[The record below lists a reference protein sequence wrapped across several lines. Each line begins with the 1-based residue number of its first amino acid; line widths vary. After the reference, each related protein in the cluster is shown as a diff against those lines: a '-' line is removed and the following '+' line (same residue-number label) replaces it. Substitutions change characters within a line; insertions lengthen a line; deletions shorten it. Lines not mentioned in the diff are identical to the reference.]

1 MIEPLLVGGQT
12 ITPAIVAPKVQPT
25 LRRGATGPAV
35 KYVQTVLKERA
46 GQDLTIDSKFGYST
60 EAAVKNLQRFVGMP
74 VTGVVDVK
82 TWSLLKFLAKPST
95 AKTSFDI
102 APYVL
107 SMEVSLSLD
116 AVSQLTITVADPE
129 LKLLAKN
136 IFNLRRPITF
146 LGMKFEI
153 ASCDVKQGS
162 GGEEVRI
169 EARNAACQKLKR
181 DKTRANFT
189 GGNGTVYAA
198 TKARGV
204 GLKFFGEDAIEK
216 TNISQVSSDNADE
229 SAWDVLKRIAGQN
242 QFVMFESDG
251 RLFFCSMQFLLGKFA
266 VVAKG
271 VKSGFFATPVRW
283 LTDKEPDKVVPAI
296 PGPADSPTLRKG
308 STGAHVT
315 FIQKVLAQRAGQM
328 VAADG
333 KFGTSTYAAV
343 RNLQAFI
350 KVPITGVVDKTT
362 WPVIRFLAKGQ
373 TIEDTSFRIKAL
385 ECPACRKSDDDFNAA
400 TVSLQVEPDDGRQL
414 RPGMTI
420 QLPDMPEFSNNYIVT
435 EVRWNEGT
443 PDAVSITARTPVEPT
458 DSKVAA
464 KLAARVDLTGGGF
477 SSSVVENAFA

>member
-1 MIEPLLVGGQT
+1 MIDPLLIGGET
-12 ITPAIVAPKVQPT
+12 MTAAIPAPSTQPT
-25 LRRGATGPAV
+25 LRRGSTGPAV
-35 KYVQTVLKERA
+35 KYTQTVLKERA
-46 GQDLTIDSKFGYST
+46 GQALTVNSTFDYAT
-60 EAAVKNLQRFVGMP
+60 EAGVKNLQRFVGLP
-74 VTGVVDVK
+74 VTGIVETK
-82 TWSLLKFLAKPST
+82 TWALLNFLAKPSAT
-95 AKTSFDI
+95 NTSVDI
-102 APYVL
+102 AENVT

-116 AVSQLTITVADPE
+116 AVSQLTITVADPG
-129 LKLLAKN
+129 LKLLSKN
-136 IFNLRRPITF
+136 VFNLRRPITF

-198 TKARGV
+198 TKAREV
-204 GLKFFGEDAIEK
+204 GLKFFAEDAIEK

-266 VVAKG
+266 VVASG
-271 VKSGFFATPVRW
+271 VKGGFFATPVRW
-283 LTDKEPDKVVPAI
+283 LTDKEPDNVIPAI
-296 PGPADSPTLRKG
+296 PGPADEPTLRKG

-315 FIQKVLAQRAGQM
+315 FIQKVLADRAGQM

-333 KFGTSTYAAV
+333 KFGTATYAAV
-343 RNLQAFI
+343 RNLQAFV
-350 KVPITGVVDKTT
+350 KLPVTGVVDKKT
-362 WPVIRFLAKGQ
+362 WSVIRFLAKGQ

-400 TVSLQVEPDDGRQL
+400 TVSLQLEPSDGRQL

-443 PDAVSITARTPVEPT
+443 PDAVSVTARTPVEPT
-458 DSKVAA
+458 DSKIAA